1 MPDQPRPSR
10 WRRRIII
17 LLVLVLVGGFAARA
31 WQKRGPGV
39 RPDSWVLLD
48 LQGTYPENTSDATL
62 ARLFGEETQSLLDLL
77 LTIRDAGEDPRVAGL
92 MLRVRPLAT
101 GWAKAQE
108 IRDALLSFRKSGK
121 PLHAYLELELGGG
134 SMEYYVASA
143 AEHIHVPP
151 GAAAPVT
158 GLLASY
164 VFLGGV
170 WEKLDVQMQVLKV
183 REYKTFGDML
193 SEKEMTSYHREMAN
207 SLLDSMY
214 GQLVSGIA
222 TQRELTPDAVRH
234 IIDAGPATPDEL
246 QKAGL
251 IDDAQFLEQL
261 RSSLLGPE
269 GEWLKGED
277 YAAARRPLPDAQ
289 PVHRKMAVIYGVGT
303 VVSGESEQSPTGGES
318 SMGADTLAEAF
329 GEAARDDDVEAIVF
343 RIDSPG
349 GSALASD
356 LIWPAAE
363 EAKAVKPVIVS
374 MSDVAASGGYYA
386 AASGSRILA
395 APGTITGS
403 IGVVM
408 AKPNIN
414 GLLAKLGINTVEMQR
429 GELAGMMS
437 VNQSFTPKQLARV
450 TATMDYVYDLFLQRV
465 AAGRSLDKAQVN
477 EIGRGRVWT
486 GEQAAERGL
495 VDEIGGFLAA
505 INAAKTAVGIPVEEK
520 VGLVFYPTHK
530 SVFQRLGK
538 ALGTRLFAAAA
549 PPWWQQI
556 ERATVAWKFAPG
568 SVLTLMPEEIRIR

>member
-1 MPDQPRPSR
+1 MADPVRPSR
-10 WRRRIII
+10 WRRRILIALV
-17 LLVLVLVGGFAARA
+17 LLVVAGFAVRA
-31 WQKRGPGV
+31 WQQRGPGV
-39 RPDSWVLLD
+39 KPDSWVLLD
-48 LQGTYPENTSDATL
+48 LQGAYPEDVSNDTL
-62 ARLFGEETQSLLDLL
+62 ARFFGEATPSLLDLL

-92 MLRVRPLAT
+92 VVRIRPLAT

-108 IRDALLSFRKSGK
+108 IRDALLHFRHSGK

-134 SMEYYVASA
+134 SMEYYLASA
-143 AEHIHVPP
+143 AQVIHVPP

-170 WEKLDVQMQVLKV
+170 WDKLDVDMQVLKV
-183 REYKTFGDML
+183 KEYKTFGDML
-193 SEKEMTSYHREMAN
+193 SEKDMTPYHREMAN

-214 GQLVSGIA
+214 DQLVAGIA
-222 TQRELTPDAVRH
+222 SARELEPQAVRR

-246 QKAGL
+246 MQAGL
-251 IDDAQFLEQL
+251 VDDAQFLDQIRVAQL
-261 RSSLLGPE
+261 GER
-269 GEWLKGED
+269 GEWLSGED
-277 YAAARRPLPDAQ
+277 YAAARRPLPDA
-289 PVHRKMAVIYGVGT
+289 PAVHRKMAVIYGVGA
-303 VVSGESEQSPTGGES
+303 VVSGESEASPTGGES
-318 SMGADTLAEAF
+318 SMGADTLTEAF
-329 GEAARDDDVEAIVF
+329 NEAARDDDVEAIVF

-356 LIWPAAE
+356 LIWQAA
-363 EAKAVKPVIVS
+363 ANARASKPVIVS

-395 APGTITGS
+395 APGTLTGS

-408 AKPNIN
+408 AKPNLS
-414 GLLAKLGINTVEMQR
+414 GLLAKLGINTVELQR
-429 GELAGMMS
+429 GDLAGMLS

-450 TATMDYVYDLFLQRV
+450 KATMDYIYDLFLQRV
-465 AAGRSLDKAQVN
+465 AEGRSLDKAQVN
-477 EIGRGRVWT
+477 EVGRGRVWT
-486 GEQAAERGL
+486 GAQAVERGL

-520 VGLVFYPTHK
+520 VGLVFYPRHK
-530 SVFQRLGK
+530 SVLQRIGK
-538 ALGTRLFAAAA
+538 ALGTRMMAAA
-549 PPWWQQI
+549 PAWWQQI